1 MTEHSGIARALEVLG
16 DKIVET
22 EDFLLDVER
31 QLSGANRE
39 LESLRA
45 QNNDLTERLKQAE
58 TDRDAACS
66 YALQLERLLEE
77 CRKVY
82 KGLNDG
88 EPEPPKEG
96 GEK

>member
-31 QLSGANRE
+31 QLSSASRE

-66 YALQLERLLEE
+66 YALQLEKMLEE
-77 CRKVY
+77 CKKVY
-82 KGLNDG
+82 NNL
-88 EPEPPKEG
+88 KEG
-96 GEK
+96 GAGDCKKSQ